1 MEFVKL
7 AVQDRIGIIS
17 LDRPDKLNA
26 MTRQMYQEISAAL
39 VQMDSDPD
47 VWVIV
52 VRSTA
57 PRAFSAGADLSIL
70 HTVLTT
76 GDFEWKAFRADRFD
90 MGLQVSK
97 PVIASIDGYCLA
109 GGMELALSCD
119 MRVAAQ
125 TAVFGTPEVRWSVLH
140 GFGALVLPRLTSLGK
155 AMEIMMTG
163 EQMSAQ
169 EAERL
174 GLVNKVVPPDQ
185 LEAATMELARKIARN
200 GPIAVRMTK
209 EITLRGL
216 DMSLHDGLRLYREL
230 NRAVHTSKDSVEG
243 MRAWRDRREPEY
255 SNT

>member
-17 LDRPDKLNA
+17 LDRPGKLNA

-39 VQMDSDPD
+39 VEMDANKD

-52 VRSTA
+52 VRSTS
-57 PRAFSAGADLSIL
+57 PKAFSAGADLSIL

-76 GDFEWKAFRADRFD
+76 GDFDWQAFKPNRFD

-119 MRVAAQ
+119 MRVAAE

-140 GFGALVLPRLTSLGK
+140 GFGALVLPHLTSLGK
-155 AMEIMMTG
+155 AMEMMMTG
-163 EQMSAQ
+163 EQMSAA

-174 GLVNKVVPPDQ
+174 GLLNKVVPPDQ
-185 LEAATMELARKIARN
+185 LEAATMALARKITRN

-216 DMSLHDGLRLYREL
+216 DMSLNDGLRLYREL

-243 MRAWRDRREPEY
+243 MHAWRDRREPQY
-255 SNT
+255 NNN

>member
-17 LDRPDKLNA
+17 LDRPAKLNA
-26 MTRQMYQEISAAL
+26 MPRQMYKEISAAL
-39 VQMDSDPD
+39 VQMDNDRN
-47 VWVIV
+47 VWVII
-52 VRSTA
+52 VRSTT
-57 PRAFSAGADLSIL
+57 PKAFSAGADLSIL
-70 HTVLTT
+70 HTVLTS
-76 GDFEWKAFRADRFD
+76 GDFDWTTFRPDRFD

-109 GGMELALSCD
+109 GGLELALSCD
-119 MRVAAQ
+119 MRVAAE

-140 GFGALVLPRLTSLGK
+140 GFGALVLPRLMSLGK
-155 AMEIMMTG
+155 AMELMMTG
-163 EQMSAQ
+163 EEISAA

-174 GLVNKVVPPDQ
+174 GLVNKVVAPDQ
-185 LEAATMELARKIARN
+185 LEAATLELARKIARN

-230 NRAVHTSKDSVEG
+230 NRTVHTSKDSVEG
-243 MRAWRDRREPEY
+243 MHAWRDRRDPEFTN
-255 SNT
+255 S

>member
-17 LDRPDKLNA
+17 LDRPGKLNA

-39 VQMDSDPD
+39 VQMDNDPE

-52 VRSTA
+52 VRSTT
-57 PRAFSAGADLSIL
+57 PKAFSAGADLSIL
-70 HTVLTT
+70 HTVLTS
-76 GDFEWKAFRADRFD
+76 GEFNWQAFRPDRFD

-97 PVIASIDGYCLA
+97 PVIASIDGFCLA

-119 MRVAAQ
+119 MRVAAE
-125 TAVFGTPEVRWSVLH
+125 TAVFGTPEVTWSVLH
-140 GFGALVLPRLTSLGK
+140 GFGALMLPRLTSLGK

-163 EQMSAQ
+163 ERMSAA

-174 GLVNKVVPPDQ
+174 GLVNRVVPPGE
-185 LEAATMELARKIARN
+185 LESATMGLARRIARN

-216 DMSLHDGLRLYREL
+216 NMSLHDGLRLYREL
-230 NRAVHTSKDSVEG
+230 NRTVHASQDSVEG
-243 MRAWRDRREPEY
+243 MEAWRERREPQY
-255 SNT
+255 TNT